1 LLGADDRAVGQAE
14 RVVAS
19 GSGKREGRFV
29 DGIGNRR
36 DTADIDRLRDDAV
49 RMAQGVAELA
59 AGGGAADVLQ
69 PVAAVAA
76 GVERDAAAAA
86 GGAWVARGS
95 RPPGRARGARG
106 WARPPRAPPA
116 VNRPRSWLLMV
127 NVSWPARPL
136 NVNGVAPLTPCG
148 APPLRFY
155 EPLS

>member
-1 LLGADDRAVGQAE
+1 DDRAVGQAE

-76 GVERDAAAAA
+76 GVERDAAGARREQAA
-86 GGAWVARGS
+86 GLVVDRKRVVAGQ
-95 RPPGRARGARG
+95 
-106 WARPPRAPPA
+106 A
-116 VNRPRSWLLMV
+116 VER
-127 NVSWPARPL
+127 
-136 NVNGVAPLTPCG
+136 
-148 APPLRFY
+148 
-155 EPLS
+155 E